1 MARKKA
7 AAKKR
12 KTTARKSTARKTT
25 RKKATAKKSP
35 RKATAKKKTAKKKAT
50 RKTTAKK
57 ATSRKKTSAR
67 KATSKK
73 KTASKKKAAAKK
85 KVVAKKA
92 PAKKA
97 VAKKAAPAPVKK
109 LRKAI
114 SPKNTATLSYTQ
126 SEFLENLRGFCG
138 LEKRSDA
145 KELWADISLF
155 ITDSLARGYRIPLA
169 GLGKM
174 YVRKSK
180 ARMGRNPAT
189 GEIIHIAAKKRV
201 RFTAAKA
208 LKDSVL

>member
-12 KTTARKSTARKTT
+12 NTTARKSTARKP
-25 RKKATAKKSP
+25 AAKKP
-35 RKATAKKKTAKKKAT
+35 ARKVAAKKKTAAKKKPA
-50 RKTTAKK
+50 A
-57 ATSRKKTSAR
+57 
-67 KATSKK
+67 KK
-73 KTASKKKAAAKK
+73 KTAAKKSPARKAAPKK
-85 KVVAKKA
+85 QAAAKKA
-92 PAKKA
+92 PA
-97 VAKKAAPAPVKK
+97 VKAAPAPAKK
-109 LRKAI
+109 IRASI
-114 SPKNTATLSYTQ
+114 SPKNKSTLSYTQ

-138 LEKRSDA
+138 LEKRSQA

-155 ITDSLARGYRIPLA
+155 ITDSLKRGYRIPLA

-208 LKDSVL
+208 LKDSVLS

>member
-7 AAKKR
+7 AAKK
-12 KTTARKSTARKTT
+12 KTA
-25 RKKATAKKSP
+25 AKKRSTTTK
-35 RKATAKKKTAKKKAT
+35 RKATSK
-50 RKTTAKK
+50 
-57 ATSRKKTSAR
+57 KKTSAR

-73 KTASKKKAAAKK
+73 KATAKKKTSARKATSKKKAPAKKKAAAKK
-85 KVVAKKA
+85 TTARKTAAKKSTAKKSAAKKA
-92 PAKKA
+92 PTA
-97 VAKKAAPAPVKK
+97 KAAPVKAAATAK
-109 LRKAI
+109 KVRKA
-114 SPKNTATLSYTQ
+114 SAPKNSGTQSYTQ
-126 SEFLENLRGFCG
+126 SEFLENLRAFCG
-138 LEKRSDA
+138 LEKRTQA
-145 KELWADISLF
+145 KELWDDISAF
-155 ITDSLARGYRIPLA
+155 ITDSLKRGYRIPLS